1 MQWTGATSTQCSV
14 GGTCNTGVTPTPTP
28 AAGGSDPNVD
38 TVVTASAT
46 SIDGSWDTYTLAVTL
61 KGTASNVYTIYGTGT
76 SPLSVPGA
84 YQCATPFGSNTGGTN
99 AAFWAVANNAAL
111 GYAQYDSWVT
121 VGVTDGDAAGA
132 ISSIGLDFA
141 AWTETAALAT
151 SDGAVF
157 WMSPDNGPAAG
168 TDAAIA
174 QLTVASGSSGSAT
187 MGMQG
192 RSSGGAA
199 DWTSDNIAFTW

>member
-1 MQWTGATSTQCSV
+1 M
-14 GGTCNTGVTPTPTP
+14 
-28 AAGGSDPNVD
+28 D

-46 SIDGSWDTYTLAVTL
+46 SIDASWDTYTLAVTL
-61 KGTASNVYTIYGTGT
+61 KGTTSNVYTIYGTAA
-76 SPLSVPGA
+76 SPLSVPAA

-132 ISSIGLDFA
+132 LSSIGLD
-141 AWTETAALAT
+141 WTTWTDSTALGT
-151 SDGAVF
+151 TDGAVF
-157 WMSPDNGPAAG
+157 WMSPDGGPAAG
-168 TDAAIA
+168 TDAVVA
-174 QLTVASGSSGSAT
+174 QITVASGSSGLAT

-192 RSSGGAA
+192 RSTGGAA
-199 DWTSDNIAFTW
+199 DWTSDNIQFSY